1 MAADQVTIGIA
12 DMKIIRQ
19 TGTLITYALGSC
31 IGICIYDPV
40 LHLAGMIHIML
51 PGIPKSGDNKILKYA
66 DSGIAETLKQMEKLG
81 GSRARFTAKIAGGA
95 KMFDV
100 PGESAVG
107 GIGMRNIVAT
117 KTILR
122 SYNIK
127 LMGEDTG
134 LNYAR
139 TMLFEAAT
147 GKVVVRS
154 YSKPDRVL

>member
-1 MAADQVTIGIA
+1 MAADTTNIGIA
-12 DMKIIRQ
+12 DMKIIRDS
-19 TGTLITYALGSC
+19 GSLITYALGSC

-40 LHLAGMIHIML
+40 IRLAGMIHIML
-51 PGIPKSGDNKILKYA
+51 PGIPRGGDTKILKYA
-66 DSGIAETLKQMEKLG
+66 DSGITEMVRQMEKRG
-81 GSRARFTAKIAGGA
+81 GSRVRFTAKIAGGA

-107 GIGMRNIVAT
+107 GIGMRNIVAS
-117 KTILR
+117 KTVLR
-122 SYNIK
+122 TNNIK
-127 LMGEDTG
+127 LIGEDTG

-154 YSKPDRVL
+154 YSKQERIL